1 MVELISD
8 IKGVKNQKANQF
20 CRKWVETETERKVVD
35 HREERER
42 ERDNDLPLHNSSLLV
57 CIYFQ

>member
-42 ERDNDLPLHNSSLLV
+42 EREIMTYHYTTVL
-57 CIYFQ
+57 F